1 MVAVERQR
9 VEREA
14 AAREAG
20 AVSLSEL
27 KGDENP

>member
-1 MVAVERQR
+1 

-14 AAREAG
+14 AAWEAG